1 MAVANSILCALFDAA
16 LAPFRGLPPLA
27 GLTAVSLLTGVAM
40 LLVFKWTSDQEG
52 LAATKR
58 KIHACLFEI
67 RLFNDDLAAIF
78 RAQGELL
85 LHNLRYVRFSLVP
98 LLWMIVPLFV
108 LVAQLQFHYGYEGLE
123 PGRQALLKVTLE
135 EGWEGRVPVGD
146 FAGFTKPEA
155 RLEAPAGIE
164 VESPALWIPSES
176 ELDWRISGEVPGDYE
191 LTVHLGEETFT
202 KRVLVTEEDTIHRKS
217 PVRPDRDLLAQLIYP
232 AERPLPEGP
241 VERIEI
247 TYDDASVWFLG
258 WHTHWIVV
266 FFILSIVFAFALR
279 NRFGVTI

>member
-1 MAVANSILCALFDAA
+1 MPALV
-16 LAPFRGLPPLA
+16 
-27 GLTAVSLLTGVAM
+27 GLTLISLLTGIAM

-52 LAATKR
+52 LAATKK

-67 RLFNDDLAAIF
+67 RLFNDDLRAIF

-85 LHNLRYVRFSLVP
+85 VHNLRYLRFSFVP
-98 LLWMIVPLFV
+98 LLWMIVPLFL
-108 LVAQLQFHYGYEGLE
+108 LVAQLQFHYGYNGLE
-123 PGRQALLKVTLE
+123 PGRQALVKVALAD
-135 EGWEGRVPVGD
+135 GWEDLVPVD
-146 FAGFTKPEA
+146 DIDGFTKPQA

-164 VESPALWIPSES
+164 IESPALWIPSEN
-176 ELDWRISGEVPGDYE
+176 EIDWRVSGRTPGDYD
-191 LTVHLGEETFT
+191 LTVHLAGETFT
-202 KRVLVTEEDTIHRKS
+202 KRVLVTEDDTIRRKS
-217 PVRPDRDLLAQLIYP
+217 PIRPDRDILAQLIYP
-232 AERPLPEGP
+232 AEPPLPEGP

-258 WHTHWIVV
+258 WNTHWIIV